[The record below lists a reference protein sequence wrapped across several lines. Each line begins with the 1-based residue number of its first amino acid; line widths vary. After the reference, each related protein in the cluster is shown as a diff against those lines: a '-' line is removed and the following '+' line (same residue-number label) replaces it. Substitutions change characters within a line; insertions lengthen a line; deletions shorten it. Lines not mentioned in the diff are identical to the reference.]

1 MMLKQRVV
9 DSLNEQLIS
18 EFGASAQYVAVAVYF
33 EEMVLPELAQFFFR
47 QAEEER
53 MHAMKIVRFL
63 LETGCKPI
71 IPATPELRNEFESV
85 EDAVQMA
92 LDQEVKVT
100 EEINNIMR
108 IAGEEA
114 DYSTQSFLQWFV
126 NEQVEEVDTMT
137 NLLQTIRHAGGNL
150 LWVED
155 YVRRNP
161 QHGGEG
167 ATGGAA

>member
-9 DSLNEQLIS
+9 DALNIQLIS
-18 EFGASAQYVAVAVYF
+18 EFAASSQYLAVAIYF
-33 EEMVLPELAQFFFR
+33 DGLVLPELAHFFYR
-47 QAEEER
+47 QAQEER
-53 MHAMKIVRFL
+53 AHAMKIIHFL

-71 IPATPELRNEFESV
+71 IPATPEVRNEFDSA

-92 LDQEVKVT
+92 LNQEIRVT
-100 EEINNIMR
+100 DEINSIMR
-108 IAGEEA
+108 IADEEG
-114 DYSTQSFLQWFV
+114 DYTTQSFLQWFV

-137 NLLQTIRHAGGNL
+137 NLLQTLRHAGGNL

-161 QHGGEG
+161 QHSGE
-167 ATGGAA
+167 AVTGAA

>member
-9 DSLNEQLIS
+9 DVLNEQLIS
-18 EFGASAQYVAVAVYF
+18 EFAASSQYLAMAVYF
-33 EEMVLPELAQFFFR
+33 DGLVLPELARFFYR

-53 MHAMKIVRFL
+53 MHAMKIVHFL

-71 IPATPELRNEFESV
+71 IPATPDVQNEFDSA

-92 LDQEVKVT
+92 LDQERKVT
-100 EEINNIMR
+100 DEINNIMR
-108 IAGEEA
+108 IADEEA
-114 DYSTQSFLQWFV
+114 DYTTQSFLQWFV

-137 NLLQTIRHAGGNL
+137 NLLQMIRHAGSNL

-155 YVRRNP
+155 YVRRHP
-161 QHGGEG
+161 QHDDH
-167 ATGGAA
+167 AASTSG

>member
-1 MMLKQRVV
+1 MMLNKRVV
-9 DSLNEQLIS
+9 DALNEQLIS
-18 EFGASAQYVAVAVYF
+18 EFGASAQYVAAAVYF
-33 EEMVLPELAQFFFR
+33 EEMVLPELAKFFFR

-53 MHAMKIVRFL
+53 MHAMKIVHFL

-71 IPATPELRNEFESV
+71 IPATPDLRNEFESA
-85 EDAVQMA
+85 EDVVQMA
-92 LDQEVKVT
+92 LEQEKRVT

-108 IAGEEA
+108 IAHEEG
-114 DYSTQSFLQWFV
+114 DYTTQSFLQWFV

-137 NLLQTIRHAGGNL
+137 NLLHTIRHAGGNL

-161 QHGGEG
+161 QHEGEEGGG
-167 ATGGAA
+167 

>member
-9 DSLNEQLIS
+9 DALNEQLIS
-18 EFGASAQYVAVAVYF
+18 EFGASSQYVAVAVYF
-33 EEMVLPELAQFFFR
+33 DELVLPELAQFFYH

-53 MHAMKIVRFL
+53 THAMKIVRFL

-71 IPATPELRNEFESV
+71 IPATPEVRNEFDST

-92 LDQEVKVT
+92 LNQEMKVT
-100 EEINNIMR
+100 DEINNIMR
-108 IAGEEA
+108 ISGEEV
-114 DYSTQSFLQWFV
+114 DYTTQGFLQWFV
-126 NEQVEEVDTMT
+126 NEQVEEVDTMS

-155 YVRRNP
+155 YVRRKP
-161 QHGGEG
+161 QHGGQ
-167 ATGGAA
+167 AASGAA